1 MEVLFPA
8 IHDNRIGQKKVT
20 GVDPSCVSELLFED
34 DTSDG
39 DFGGVGLD
47 LDLEDGP
54 GKRGTK
60 PLHGRQPPLPDP
72 EDAWVDDAVLRD
84 VFRVPLGPMRF
95 FVHVALAEG
104 CDQVKLYS
112 VKDMC
117 RAFKE
122 TWDVKTPPDLL
133 QELLEGCEHHRVT
146 ERGALFVS
154 ADGIAVLAKG
164 LACHKNLV
172 GKRVYVGNA
181 LLRMAG
187 LEGSLRAEDIHTT
200 GAIRMGVDVE
210 ENVLYRD
217 VRRRVVQLRFDKER
231 YEHVW
236 AQYHTALWAGDEAT
250 VKRLAKPADEVLE
263 KYGLT
268 VKLLAALSEPD
279 FCPPHPLPSWGLL
292 PLDLVRKSEY
302 KVEVNPPPKPPARR
316 EPFGDITNRMAEVDL
331 ASPGPGGSKGGS
343 KKRKTREGRS
353 LPVDRGDRLHLVLAQ
368 ALELYRET
376 GDLGERAYEVLR
388 AVPFLRQKEE
398 YARAFSCALD
408 SLLFCDQD
416 DAGYPLLSMRT
427 YLVFTDLI
435 PHFVEGPVE

>member
-34 DTSDG
+34 DASDG

-47 LDLEDGP
+47 LDLDDGP

-60 PLHGRQPPLPDP
+60 PLHGRHPPLPDP

-263 KYGLT
+263 N
-268 VKLLAALSEPD
+268 
-279 FCPPHPLPSWGLL
+279 
-292 PLDLVRKSEY
+292 EY

-408 SLLFCDQD
+408 SLLFCTED

>member
-34 DTSDG
+34 DASDG

-47 LDLEDGP
+47 LDLDDGP

-84 VFRVPLGPMRF
+84 VFRVPGTD
-95 FVHVALAEG
+95 AL
-104 CDQVKLYS
+104 L
-112 VKDMC
+112 
-117 RAFKE
+117 RAR
-122 TWDVKTPPDLL
+122 
-133 QELLEGCEHHRVT
+133 C
-146 ERGALFVS
+146 FVS

-263 KYGLT
+263 N
-268 VKLLAALSEPD
+268 
-279 FCPPHPLPSWGLL
+279 
-292 PLDLVRKSEY
+292 EY

-331 ASPGPGGSKGGS
+331 ASPGPGGSNGGS

-368 ALELYRET
+368 ALELY
-376 GDLGERAYEVLR
+376 
-388 AVPFLRQKEE
+388 
-398 YARAFSCALD
+398 ARPGTSASGHTSAPP
-408 SLLFCDQD
+408 
-416 DAGYPLLSMRT
+416 ARPL
-427 YLVFTDLI
+427 I
-435 PHFVEGPVE
+435 AAP